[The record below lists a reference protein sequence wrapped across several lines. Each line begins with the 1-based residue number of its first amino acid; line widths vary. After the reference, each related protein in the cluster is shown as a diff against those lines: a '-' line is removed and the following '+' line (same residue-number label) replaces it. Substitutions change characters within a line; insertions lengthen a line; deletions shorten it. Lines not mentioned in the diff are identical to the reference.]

1 MAASPLCDAQSFA
14 RKVESAYRDMWRRWC
29 VDSLELRPD
38 DNEERIQL
46 GDLLQKI

>member
-1 MAASPLCDAQSFA
+1 MRSSPLCDAKA
-14 RKVESAYRDMWRRWC
+14 LAHDMEAAYRDMWQRWC
-29 VDSLELRPD
+29 ADSLELRPD